1 MNNFSVKVNGRE
13 FWISRSIAVVAFV
26 VATDENGTS
35 WILATQ
41 RGKGTPDPEYVGKWC
56 LPCGY
61 LEYDETMDEAVIREV
76 KEETGVT
83 LNPDRL
89 NFLNFNAD
97 PKSDKRQNV
106 TFRYIAWVNYNEA
119 LAELTTKYS
128 EKDEVMEVRFIPLN
142 DIKEYSWA
150 FNHQNLI
157 EELVLW

>member
-1 MNNFSVKVNGRE
+1 MDY
-13 FWISRSIAVVAFV
+13 ISKIR
-26 VATDENGTS
+26 
-35 WILATQ
+35 Q
-41 RGKGTPDPEYVGKWC
+41 YVGHMPIMATAVLGIIYDKKRGILFEKRSDNGMWC
-56 LPCGY
+56 VPGGAIELGET
-61 LEYDETMDEAVIREV
+61 LEQALKREV
-76 KEETGVT
+76 KEETGIT
-83 LNPDRL
+83 LDPDRL

-106 TFRYIAWVNYNEA
+106 TFRYIAWVNYDEA

-128 EKDEVMEVRFIPLN
+128 EKDEVMEVRFIPLS